1 MIKVNFLNKTVNP
14 TNRRFTVKVT
24 QVINKLWH
32 QIEHLGLKE
41 M

>member
-14 TNRRFTVKVT
+14 NNRGSVKVT

>member
-1 MIKVNFLNKTVNP
+1 MIKINFLNKTVNP
-14 TNRRFTVKVT
+14 TNRRFTVKVI